1 MHVYGYMHVCLG
13 WFWKDQMKRWVC
25 CPLNRGPAPKLASE
39 EACNQ
44 VPPSTTRSL
53 LCNFCKFVLARHDD
67 VITLFTDGPLLC
79 PLISLVP

>member
-39 EACNQ
+39 EAIRCLHLQHRHYYVIFVNL
-44 VPPSTTRSL
+44 SL
-53 LCNFCKFVLARHDD
+53 RDMMMLLLYLQMDPCFVL
-67 VITLFTDGPLLC
+67 
-79 PLISLVP
+79 